1 MKVLHI
7 GKYYPPYPGG
17 MESFLADLIKA
28 LGLRGIQSLALV
40 HHHRPLWE
48 NFFSRGTEPDVV
60 RVPSYGRFLY
70 APISPQFPLA
80 LARCLASFKP
90 DVLHLHCPNVDA
102 FWPLFLASARRL
114 PWIVHWHSDVVPL
127 VGEVALKGA
136 SLLYRCFEQALLR
149 QARWVVATS
158 PPYLE
163 TSRPLRPWRA
173 KCRVIPLG
181 VDPERL
187 PLPPIDRLENARK
200 IWGQASSLRLLC
212 LGRLTLYKG
221 HEILLEAVSR
231 VPCATLLVVGSGP
244 NENSLRRH
252 VARSRAGHRI
262 RLLGFRPDADVQAL
276 LSTAHVL
283 CLPSIERTE
292 AFGLV
297 LLEAMRYGKVLVV
310 SDIEGSGMTWL
321 VHTYKVG
328 CVVPAGNVDAWARTL
343 LHIASHKEE
352 IERTGAWAQEVFHRF
367 FHIRKA
373 AEAMDSLY
381 RSCGVMELGA
391 A

>member
-17 MESFLADLIKA
+17 MEIFLADLIKA
-28 LGLRGIQSLALV
+28 LRLRDIRSLALV
-40 HHHRPLWE
+40 HHHRPRWE
-48 NFFSRGTEPDVV
+48 NSFSKVTEPDVV
-60 RVPSYGRFLY
+60 RVPSYGQWLY

-80 LARCLASFKP
+80 LARCLSSFKP

-127 VGEVALKGA
+127 AAEVALKGA
-136 SLLYRCFEQALLR
+136 SLLYRHFEQALLR
-149 QARWVVATS
+149 RARWVVATS
-158 PPYLE
+158 PPYLV
-163 TSRPLRPWRA
+163 TSRPLRPWRT

-187 PLPPIDRLENARK
+187 PSPSIDKLQNALNL
-200 IWGQASSLRLLC
+200 WGQASSLRLLC

-231 VPCATLLVVGSGP
+231 VPSAKLLVVGSGP
-244 NENSLRRH
+244 NENSLRRS
-252 VARSRAGHRI
+252 VARFGAGHRI
-262 RLLGFRPDADVQAL
+262 RLLGFRPDAEVQAL

-283 CLPSIERTE
+283 CLPSVERTE

-297 LLEAMRYGKVLVV
+297 LLEAMRYGRALAV

-321 VHTYKVG
+321 VQTFKVG
-328 CVVPAGNVDAWARTL
+328 CVVPAGNVDAWVHILRN
-343 LHIASHKEE
+343 IASHSEE

-367 FHIRKA
+367 FHIRKT

-381 RSCGVMELGA
+381 RSCGTLQRGGT
-391 A
+391 